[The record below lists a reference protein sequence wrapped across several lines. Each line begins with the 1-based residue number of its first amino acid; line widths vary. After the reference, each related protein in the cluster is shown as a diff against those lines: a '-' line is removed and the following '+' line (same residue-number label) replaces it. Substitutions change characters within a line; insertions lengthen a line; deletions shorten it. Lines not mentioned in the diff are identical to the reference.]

1 VIELLRSQAVVVAVP
16 VAWGDLDAFG
26 HVNNTRYFRWFE
38 DGRIAFFDAV
48 GIQEIKDQSGIG
60 PILASTSCRFRIP
73 LTYPDRVHVGATVSS
88 YAPDRFTM
96 RYVVVSE
103 HHGKIAAEG
112 EGQLVAFDYGT
123 GQKSEYP
130 DELRVRIERLQA
142 DLPRVG
148 RQGLG
153 GANPY

>member
-1 VIELLRSQAVVVAVP
+1 MIELLRDQAVVVAVP

-48 GIQEIKDQSGIG
+48 GIQEI
-60 PILASTSCRFRIP
+60 
-73 LTYPDRVHVGATVSS
+73 
-88 YAPDRFTM
+88 PDRFTM

-103 HHGKIAAEG
+103 QHGKIAAEG

-130 DELRVRIERLQA
+130 DELRARIERLQA
-142 DLPRVG
+142 DLPLVG
-148 RQGLG
+148 R
-153 GANPY
+153 